1 MKKWLWMLVAIPILL
16 FGCNKEETM
25 TQDPGIP
32 QMVDVEIATPA
43 KLTAS
48 KEVEIA
54 AHVTQGGENVDDAES
69 VQFEIWESGLRDKG
83 VLLDGELDKDGVY
96 KVDYTFDHDGVYY
109 VYAHT
114 TARGLHVMPKK
125 ELTVG
130 IPDMSKVLPD
140 DSSSDMS
147 EMDDVSEEKK

>member
-25 TQDPGIP
+25 TQDSGIP

-130 IPDMSKVLPD
+130 VPDMSKVLPD